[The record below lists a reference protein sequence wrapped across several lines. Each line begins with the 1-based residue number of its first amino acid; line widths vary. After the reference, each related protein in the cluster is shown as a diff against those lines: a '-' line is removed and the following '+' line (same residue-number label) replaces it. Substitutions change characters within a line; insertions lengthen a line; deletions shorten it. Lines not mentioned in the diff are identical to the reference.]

1 MRPMLM
7 FNHDAVLTA
16 WAGAR
21 LGITD
26 FRPCTTIGIAR
37 EGVILAAAI
46 YNNYRPPN
54 IEITFVTAS
63 PHWASKRAIR
73 AMLRY
78 PFVQLGCKRL
88 TAITAVL
95 NTSARTFLLRLGFCE
110 EGLHSEALPTGAAVS
125 YGLLAANAARWIA

>member
-1 MRPMLM
+1 MLL

-21 LGITD
+21 LGIAD

-54 IEITFVTAS
+54 VEVTFVTAS
-63 PHWASKRAIR
+63 PRWASKGAIR

-88 TAITAVL
+88 TAITTVQ
-95 NTSARTFLLRLGFCE
+95 NTSAAPSCYGWAFARRVCI
-110 EGLHSEALPTGAAVS
+110 PTPSPPAPQ
-125 YGLLAANAARWIA
+125 

>member
-1 MRPMLM
+1 MRPMLL

-21 LGITD
+21 LGIAD
-26 FRPCTTIGIAR
+26 FRPCTTIGVAR
-37 EGVILAAAI
+37 DGVILAAAI

-63 PHWASKRAIR
+63 AHWASKGAIR

-78 PFVQLGCKRL
+78 PFVQLACKRL
-88 TAITAVL
+88 TAPRRCRTRLRAASCCGWGFAKRACIWTRCL
-95 NTSARTFLLRLGFCE
+95 PARQ
-110 EGLHSEALPTGAAVS
+110 
-125 YGLLAANAARWIA
+125 

>member
-1 MRPMLM
+1 MLL

-26 FRPCTTIGIAR
+26 FRPCTTIGVAR

-54 IEITFVTAS
+54 IEVTFVTAS
-63 PHWASKRAIR
+63 PRWASKAAIR

-88 TAITAVL
+88 TAITAL
-95 NTSARTFLLRLGFCE
+95 QNTPARAFLLRLGFCE
-110 EGLHSEALPTGAAVS
+110 EGLHSDALPTGAAVS
-125 YGLLAANAARWIA
+125 YGLLASKAERWVA

>member
-1 MRPMLM
+1 MLL

-21 LGITD
+21 LGIAD
-26 FRPCTTIGIAR
+26 FRPCTTIGVAR
-37 EGVILAAAI
+37 EGAILAAAI

-63 PHWASKRAIR
+63 PHWASKGAIC

-88 TAITAVL
+88 TAITAVQ
-95 NTSARTFLLRLGFCE
+95 NAPARTFLLRLGFCE
-110 EGLHSEALPTGAAVS
+110 EGLHSDALPSGAAVS